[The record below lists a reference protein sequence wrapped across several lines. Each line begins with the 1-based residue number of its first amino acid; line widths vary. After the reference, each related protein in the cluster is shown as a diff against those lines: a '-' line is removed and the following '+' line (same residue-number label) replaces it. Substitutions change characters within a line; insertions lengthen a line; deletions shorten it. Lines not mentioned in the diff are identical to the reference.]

1 MNNKENFIGYDP
13 IDGRKIIVLG
23 ELKDKIHPKVEIKR
37 GNEKELIEDIGH
49 QITELGYS
57 SHFFDKGNHIAF
69 CNQKN
74 DKDLYVIEWHYDAD
88 YKQENIV
95 KKTCKELG
103 LTYKQL
109 GEKIGVSESTLL
121 SIASTG
127 KISKQIETAIELYKK
142 TIELEEK
149 LANSEKIKETLKEWL
164 K

>member
-13 IDGRKIIVLG
+13 IDGHKIIVLG

-57 SHFFDKGNHIAF
+57 SHFFNKGNHIAF

-74 DKDLYVIEWHYDAD
+74 DKDLYVIEWHYDGD
-88 YKQENIV
+88 YKQQNIV

-109 GEKIGVSESTLL
+109 GEEIGYSEPAIKKAIANDNISEPMQKAILL
-121 SIASTG
+121 Y
-127 KISKQIETAIELYKK
+127 LRNL
-142 TIELEEK
+142 ELEKQLEDYEAFK
-149 LANSEKIKETLKEWL
+149 TLVRKAIN
-164 K
+164 